1 MRQDIYANYE
11 LSIESPFPP
20 ITQIAESKALTY
32 GNKVIADGVTASE
45 LEYYSAYPMTPA
57 SSILTEII
65 K

>member
-1 MRQDIYANYE
+1 MREDIYKNYHI
-11 LSIESPFPP
+11 SITSPFPE
-20 ITQIAESKALTY
+20 ITQIGTSQALTY
-32 GNKVIADGVTASE
+32 GNKVIADGATASD